1 MKRSSPLWGS
11 VSVLI
16 GVVIAILALVR
27 GAWLVPLLLLTF
39 TAWGLWVVIFQLQ
52 PAWDSIRGYRK
63 KEHDARKQ
71 REASLYSTAQANA
84 DAMQL
89 LLRHVNH
96 RISAYLKSVYPN
108 ARWEWTTRN
117 PTALVM
123 QGGTGRIRVYGIEEY
138 DYADVQI
145 DRNGNLSCNLLK
157 VVPVQPRM
165 DAPTPPNQ
173 QPVDPQVWYD
183 VEGREV
189 LERVIADLDSRGHSS
204 LTLKEDG
211 SVCIHEDDD
220 TQDVPQEHLTA
231 FPPKV
236 YWPRLGQ
243 VLESE
248 GLTASVH
255 DSEIAVSW

>member
-1 MKRSSPLWGS
+1 M
-11 VSVLI
+11 
-16 GVVIAILALVR
+16 VIAILALVR

-39 TAWGLWVVIFQLQ
+39 TAWGLWVVMFQLQ

-96 RISAYLKSVYPN
+96 RISAYLKSVYPS
-108 ARWEWTTRN
+108 ARWEWTTGN
-117 PTALVM
+117 PIALIM

-138 DYADVQI
+138 DYADVQV

-165 DAPTPPNQ
+165 DTPTPPNQ

-204 LTLKEDG
+204 LRTAAYTAIQIGDLAHARIVTNSRVLWSVQRIKEY
-211 SVCIHEDDD
+211 
-220 TQDVPQEHLTA
+220 
-231 FPPKV
+231 V
-236 YWPRLGQ
+236 YK
-243 VLESE
+243 
-248 GLTASVH
+248 
-255 DSEIAVSW
+255 IAC

>member
-39 TAWGLWVVIFQLQ
+39 TAWGLWVVMFQLQ

-96 RISAYLKSVYPN
+96 RISAYRNSVVSFCNTAPLLISVFFSAPLAN
-108 ARWEWTTRN
+108 QKGARYNMTRR
-117 PTALVM
+117 TKM
-123 QGGTGRIRVYGIEEY
+123 
-138 DYADVQI
+138 
-145 DRNGNLSCNLLK
+145 
-157 VVPVQPRM
+157 
-165 DAPTPPNQ
+165 
-173 QPVDPQVWYD
+173 
-183 VEGREV
+183 
-189 LERVIADLDSRGHSS
+189 VIF
-204 LTLKEDG
+204 KE
-211 SVCIHEDDD
+211 
-220 TQDVPQEHLTA
+220 A
-231 FPPKV
+231 
-236 YWPRLGQ
+236 
-243 VLESE
+243 
-248 GLTASVH
+248 
-255 DSEIAVSW
+255 

>member
-52 PAWDSIRGYRK
+52 PAWDSIRGYRL
-63 KEHDARKQ
+63 KERNARKQ
-71 REASLYSTAQANA
+71 REASLYSTAQTNA

-96 RISAYLKSVYPN
+96 RISAYLKSVYPS
-108 ARWEWTTRN
+108 ARWEWMTGN

-211 SVCIHEDDD
+211 SVCVHEDD